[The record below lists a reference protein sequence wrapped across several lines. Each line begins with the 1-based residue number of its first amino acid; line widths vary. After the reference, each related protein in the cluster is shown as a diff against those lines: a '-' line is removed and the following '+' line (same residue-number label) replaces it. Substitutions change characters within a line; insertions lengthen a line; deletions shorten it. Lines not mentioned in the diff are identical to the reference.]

1 MVSDLNQKK
10 RRAQFVTRSA
20 PEFNTDKAFV
30 KQEEGET
37 SEMEQVQKEQTETP
51 TNNELT
57 DTSFIPT
64 VGGRLEEEQ
73 PIPEE
78 QSDIFHTP
86 GASMTEDLVSM
97 ESLTEKTNRVKVAC
111 FGVGG
116 LLAIVL
122 ATIAALY
129 CRRRRRSWKR
139 QRQIKTIGPW
149 ASKNLHFLDEGN
161 STDDDFDSLEDG
173 SNTRSRYHSNRPID
187 ERGPSDPLR
196 ADDWLGG
203 VGFDKN
209 VKNCFTEN
217 DDADSDADSVGD
229 SSEYSE
235 DDESDTSFCDLLSGD
250 SSTLH
255 GASLLNG
262 DSSNSKRSS
271 LSLDTPHRSP
281 LHHSPELELSPPTVS
296 ELFQNNLSALLNLS
310 TNNNSSSYERLQ
322 KKQEDLN
329 KSLFLLS
336 DQILEQQRELEAS
349 GKALSEKMTRRKR
362 RDLTYH
368 YENIEDGIELLE
380 SEKDR
385 IDEKLKKVRSEI
397 KSYQTERRRKLF
409 QNSHQRQ

>member
-1 MVSDLNQKK
+1 MVSDRNQMK

-30 KQEEGET
+30 KQQQEEET
-37 SEMEQVQKEQTETP
+37 IEEEHVQKEQTETP
-51 TNNELT
+51 TNNDLT
-57 DTSFIPT
+57 ATSFVPT
-64 VGGRLEEEQ
+64 VLEGRLEEEQ

-78 QSDIFHTP
+78 QSQIFHTP

-97 ESLTEKTNRVKVAC
+97 ESLTERTNRVKVAY
-111 FGVGG
+111 FGVGA
-116 LLAIVL
+116 LVAIVL

-129 CRRRRRSWKR
+129 CRRRRRRSWKR

-149 ASKNLHFLDEGN
+149 ASKNLHFHDEGD
-161 STDDDFDSLEDG
+161 STNDDFDSLEAG
-173 SNTRSRYHSNRPID
+173 SNTRYRYPPNRPID
-187 ERGPSDPLR
+187 ERGPSDHLR

-209 VKNCFTEN
+209 DKSRFAEN
-217 DDADSDADSVGD
+217 DDRDTDADSVSD
-229 SSEYSE
+229 SSECSE
-235 DDESDTSFCDLLSGD
+235 DDESDTSFCELLSGD

-262 DSSNSKRSS
+262 DSSNSKHSS
-271 LSLDTPHRSP
+271 LSLDSPPRSP
-281 LHHSPELELSPPTVS
+281 LRLSPEPELSPPTVS

-336 DQILEQQRELEAS
+336 DQFLEQQRELEAS

-385 IDEKLKKVRSEI
+385 IDEKLKKVRLEI
-397 KSYQTERRRKLF
+397 KSYRMERRRKL
-409 QNSHQRQ
+409 